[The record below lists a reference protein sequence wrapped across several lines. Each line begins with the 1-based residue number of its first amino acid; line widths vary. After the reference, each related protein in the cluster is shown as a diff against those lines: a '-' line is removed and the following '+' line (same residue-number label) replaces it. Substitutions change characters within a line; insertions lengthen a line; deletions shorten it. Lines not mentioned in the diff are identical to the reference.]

1 MAENILKQAAKYGSN
16 NPAAYGIV
24 NATEVSGFKVVSS
37 LTELYALADCILSAS
52 KTNENNDAIGQ
63 EWYVAGDGKYALT
76 NWANRNSAS
85 GWTKVTVA
93 DSATVTAL
101 ANRVTTAEGNIK
113 TNSTSISSLN
123 TTVATK
129 ADKSAAIGSITG
141 TNATLTIKSVDGT
154 TISKTV
160 TINNVAHATSAD
172 TATKATQDG
181 DGKVIAD
188 TYATQLS
195 VEQSSVVYV
204 NLLNKKSDEL
214 NFIELPAFTGATD
227 TLSGNGGL
235 VPCPSANDNY
245 AQMYLCADGTWKVV
259 DLTSAV
265 NNAYTTASVSGN
277 TLTLTKGDGTTKT
290 TFTPTW
296 SYTLPAATASVKGG
310 VYVPASNGLTLASD
324 GKLTATVATS
334 TVLGSS
340 KLGSD
345 TKLTQSYTSS
355 TGTSNRT
362 YAVQVNSNGQMGV
375 CVPWTDNN
383 TTYSSATTSTLGLIK
398 VSAASE
404 STATSNMVQ
413 LNTNNK
419 AFVEKE
425 RYTLPIWTTT
435 TVTSAQF
442 TAIADAITAGKTLV
456 ASDGTVV
463 VMQGVEGTSG
473 SREIYYEVMQGTMV
487 YTYTITES
495 DLTVTQESVILA
507 VNPETITTDEINN
520 ICV

>member
-101 ANRVTTAEGNIK
+101 ATRVTTAEGNIK
-113 TNSTSISSLN
+113 TNSTSISNLN

-160 TINNVAHATSAD
+160 TINNVAHASSAD
-172 TATKATQDG
+172 TATKATQDSAG
-181 DGKVIAD
+181 NVIKD
-188 TYATQLS
+188 TYATKIGVDQGES
-195 VEQSSVVYV
+195 VSIDIENS
-204 NLLNKKSDEL
+204 NGDEL
-214 NFIELPAFTGATD
+214 SYITLPSFGGATNID
-227 TLSGNGGL
+227 SGSGGL
-235 VPCPSANDNY
+235 VPYPRKDDNY

-324 GKLTATVATS
+324 GKLTATTATS
-334 TVLGSS
+334 TALGSV

-345 TKLTQSYTSS
+345 TKLGQAYTSS

-362 YAVQVNSNGQMGV
+362 YAVQVNSSGQMGV

-383 TTYSSATTSTLGLIK
+383 TTYSAATTSALGLIK

-413 LNTNNK
+413 LNASNK

-425 RYTLPIWTTT
+425 RYTLPTFTTT

-442 TAIADAITAGKTLV
+442 TAIANAITAGKTLV

-487 YTYTITES
+487 YTYSIKES
-495 DLTVTQESVILA
+495 DLTLVQESVILA
-507 VNPETITTDEINN
+507 VNPEAITTTEINT